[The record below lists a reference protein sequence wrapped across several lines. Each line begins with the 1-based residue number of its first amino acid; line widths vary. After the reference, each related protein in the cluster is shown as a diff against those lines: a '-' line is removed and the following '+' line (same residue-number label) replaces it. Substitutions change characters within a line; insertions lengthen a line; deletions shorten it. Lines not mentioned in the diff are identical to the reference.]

1 MRVVLYLLW
10 LMLLT
15 LLQPTLMPQLAVWGI
30 APNLFL
36 CFVVVI
42 GYYRGVLEGGI
53 CGMVFGLVYDLLI
66 GRMIGVNAMLY
77 LYLGVGAGLLGSRFF
92 GGGKKLAIT
101 LSAGAGTL
109 LTAIVYYL
117 ARKAVYGDISFVTAV
132 FRIGFLEAVY
142 HMLAAFLLSF
152 AVAKSMKWLR
162 VKQIS

>member
-1 MRVVLYLLW
+1 
-10 LMLLT
+10 
-15 LLQPTLMPQLAVWGI
+15 
-30 APNLFL
+30 
-36 CFVVVI
+36 
-42 GYYRGVLEGGI
+42 
-53 CGMVFGLVYDLLI
+53 LI